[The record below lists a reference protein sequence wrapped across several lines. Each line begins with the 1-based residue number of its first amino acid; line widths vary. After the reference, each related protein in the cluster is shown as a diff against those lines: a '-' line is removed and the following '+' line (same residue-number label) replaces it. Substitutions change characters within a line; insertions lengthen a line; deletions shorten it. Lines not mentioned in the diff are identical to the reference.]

1 MARSTPPT
9 AAEKLRLL
17 ADVLLDLADRHEVP
31 SQTMMRAEMLI
42 GEVEQAAEDVRA
54 VVRGRR

>member
-17 ADVLLDLADRHEVP
+17 AEALFDLADRHEVP
-31 SQTMMRAEMLI
+31 SLTTTRAEQLI
-42 GEVEQAAEDVRA
+42 GEVEQVAEDVRA

>member
-1 MARSTPPT
+1 MALSTPPT

-17 ADVLLDLADRHEVP
+17 ADTLLDLADRHEVP
-31 SQTMMRAEMLI
+31 SQTTTRAEQLI
-42 GEVEQAAEDVRA
+42 GEVEQVAEDVRA